1 MLRPSSSSPII
12 SVLLPTYNRAAMI
25 TRAIESVLGQEF
37 TDLEL
42 IVIDDGSTDETPRV
56 ISKIAD
62 RRLRYIYFEQN
73 RGNCAAR
80 NQGIQQAR
88 GEFIAQIDSD
98 DLWLPQKISYQF
110 NLFQKYKHLDLICC
124 NYVDLDDVRGTS
136 IDNYSR
142 NEQAFRR
149 LQVRELEKDAWE
161 ILGGLPEALLGFD
174 LILHSSVMLRR
185 TIMEMLGGYNEN
197 LRGGGDLECWWR
209 AALRGMKF
217 SHTSRILVERHIHGE
232 NLISDKVVSLKHHL
246 QALQI
251 CEQDARDL
259 GRNDLLPLFQ
269 DVKYG
274 SWHGIMLE
282 QARRGKRM
290 EAFASFE
297 ESIKYVRLAYGF
309 SVVWL
314 SYLFSVVLGPRSVER
329 VKAWLG
335 PRLVD
340 RIRKLRQPKG

>member
-1 MLRPSSSSPII
+1 LLRSPSFPPIL

-25 TRAIESVLGQEF
+25 MRAIESVLGQEF

-42 IVIDDGSTDETPRV
+42 IVIDDGSTDETPQV
-56 ISKIAD
+56 VAKVD
-62 RRLRYIYFEQN
+62 DKRLRYVYFEQN
-73 RGNCAAR
+73 LGNCAAR

-98 DLWLPQKISYQF
+98 DLWLPQKISYQYY
-110 NLFQKYKHLDLICC
+110 LFQKYKHLDLICC
-124 NYVDLDDVRGTS
+124 NYVDLDDLRGTS

-142 NEQAFRR
+142 NERAFRG
-149 LQVRELEKDAWE
+149 LQVQELEKDAWE

-185 TIMEMLGGYNEN
+185 TTLEMLGGYNEN

-209 AALRGMKF
+209 AALNGMKF
-217 SHTSRILVERHIHGE
+217 AHTSRILVERHIHGE
-232 NLISDKVVSLKHHL
+232 NLISDKVVSLGHHL

-259 GRNDLLPLFQ
+259 GRNDLLPLFRE
-269 DVKYG
+269 VKYF

-282 QARRGKRM
+282 QARRGKRW

-297 ESIKYVRLAYGF
+297 ESIKYVSLIYGF
-309 SVVWL
+309 SVVL
-314 SYLFSVVLGPRSVER
+314 FSYLFSVVMGPGSVER
-329 VKAWLG
+329 VKEWLG

-340 RIRKLRQPKG
+340 RIRKLRPLRD

>member
-1 MLRPSSSSPII
+1 
-12 SVLLPTYNRAAMI
+12 MI
-25 TRAIESVLGQEF
+25 MRAIESVLGQEF

-42 IVIDDGSTDETPRV
+42 IVIDDGSTDETPQV
-56 ISKIAD
+56 VAKVD
-62 RRLRYIYFEQN
+62 DKRLRYVYFEQN
-73 RGNCAAR
+73 LGNCAAR

-98 DLWLPQKISYQF
+98 DLWLPQKISYQYY
-110 NLFQKYKHLDLICC
+110 LFQKYKHLDLICC
-124 NYVDLDDVRGTS
+124 NYVDLDDLRGTS

-142 NEQAFRR
+142 NERAFRG
-149 LQVRELEKDAWE
+149 LQVQELEKDAWE

-185 TIMEMLGGYNEN
+185 TTLEMLGGYNEN

-209 AALRGMKF
+209 AALNGMKF
-217 SHTSRILVERHIHGE
+217 AHTSRILVERHIHGE
-232 NLISDKVVSLKHHL
+232 NLISDKIVSLGHHL

-259 GRNDLLPLFQ
+259 GRNDLLPLFRE
-269 DVKYG
+269 VKYF

-282 QARRGKRM
+282 QARRGKRW

-297 ESIKYVRLAYGF
+297 ESIKYVSLIYGF
-309 SVVWL
+309 SVVL
-314 SYLFSVVLGPRSVER
+314 FSYLFSVVMGPGSVER
-329 VKAWLG
+329 VKEWLG

-340 RIRKLRQPKG
+340 RIRKLRPLKD